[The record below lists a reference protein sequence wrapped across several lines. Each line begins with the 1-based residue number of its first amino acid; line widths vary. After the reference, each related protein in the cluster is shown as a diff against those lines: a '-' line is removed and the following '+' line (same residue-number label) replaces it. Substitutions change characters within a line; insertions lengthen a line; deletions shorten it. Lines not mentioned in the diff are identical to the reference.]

1 MRHCRLRQVEEG
13 SDVGVEGTVP
23 VLVRN
28 LLKRLVG
35 HLVGSVA
42 DQDVDAPQL
51 LHRRCDEITAMLG
64 LGDITLDQ
72 ASLAAGFLHVA
83 LDLLGVRV
91 LAEVRDQDI
100 GTLPGVRDR
109 YGPSDPGVRA
119 SDHRYLALELSRAL
133 VAFLAAVRDG
143 SHLALNAGYVLLL
156 CWLAHRALLSVDSLL
171 AGVPTHRL
179 SDPGFAHESA
189 IRCRRFGGRCQDQLR
204 MPGVRPPSAAVLV
217 EAIRCPPAQSGDRI
231 RDPSTRWAHPLCGL
245 PTLDGLGR
253 RGRSRQQLRC
263 QVEYGR
269 CQRRE
274 QGIDAPTNPG

>member
-13 SDVGVEGTVP
+13 SHVGVEGTVP

-72 ASLAAGFLHVA
+72 ARLAAGFLHVA

-91 LAEVRDQDI
+91 LAEVSDQDI

-109 YGPSDPGVRA
+109 HGPSDPGVRA

-133 VAFLAAVRDG
+133 VAVLAAVRDG

-156 CWLAHRALLSVDSLL
+156 CWLTHWEPLSVDSLSAEYPLTGSVTLNSL
-171 AGVPTHRL
+171 ANLP
-179 SDPGFAHESA
+179 SA
-189 IRCRRFGGRCQDQLR
+189 AEDFGGKMQGSAVDAR
-204 MPGVRPPSAAVLV
+204 VIPPSGAVLV
-217 EAIRCPPAQSGDRI
+217 E
-231 RDPSTRWAHPLCGL
+231 T
-245 PTLDGLGR
+245 
-253 RGRSRQQLRC
+253 
-263 QVEYGR
+263 
-269 CQRRE
+269 
-274 QGIDAPTNPG
+274 